1 MAPLTPPEI
10 PCQKTGH
17 PGKPSTG
24 RGHRV
29 LLMCAGSC
37 ARPGLNLLLVATGRK
52 RSASGRE
59 PRVRP
64 GPHTE
69 ARRGR
74 GELGAP
80 EV

>member
-1 MAPLTPPEI
+1 MAPLTLPEI

-29 LLMCAGSC
+29 LPMCAGSC

-59 PRVRP
+59 PWVRP

-69 ARRGR
+69 ARRGW

-80 EV
+80 EL